1 MNKTLYAKLHIF
13 LFQLHTYNPLYAS
26 IIVLYQWWICTF
38 LEFAIKL
45 NYSGC
50 RIDPMSLCFLR
61 LPWFLDWFW
70 GHFVATFSSEYGYG
84 PCLDLVLVLSNGAL
98 YCMQWT
104 FPKWATS
111 RQWSDWRDHH
121 VPYSA
126 TVLDICCLTAA
137 EIYIISWV
145 DTNHACSAR
154 LSKFPTYRL
163 PELCQYSC
171 RRDEKGVLVSV
182 CAPGGSVR
190 TPELCSWDVRDV
202 PIGSWWI
209 FPWIFHRST
218 LKAV

>member
-1 MNKTLYAKLHIF
+1 MMNLD
-13 LFQLHTYNPLYAS
+13 
-26 IIVLYQWWICTF
+26 F
-38 LEFAIKL
+38 LEICHQTQLFWL
-45 NYSGC
+45 PDWPYV
-50 RIDPMSLCFLR
+50 SLLPTTSLVLGLILR
-61 LPWFLDWFW
+61 PIRCNILIGILLWTLP
-70 GHFVATFSSEYGYG
+70 G
-84 PCLDLVLVLSNGAL
+84 PCLGSLSGAL

-145 DTNHACSAR
+145 DTNHACSAH

-163 PELCQYSC
+163 LGLCQCSC

-182 CAPGGSVR
+182 RVPGGSVR

-202 PIGSWWI
+202 LVGSWWI
-209 FPWIFHRST
+209 CPWILQSFNT
-218 LKAV
+218 